1 MLFGGAVLSHNL
13 PFGTP
18 NKHSTL
24 DTTSIKLTSFFCNT
38 SGVVAVYKMSENL
51 LTSKSDWS
59 GDAQAL
65 QTKEP
70 TSVSQLPASTSLSQ
84 PASQAGAPVPPQGRR
99 VTIGG
104 ANRRSSL
111 GFDQINDALFGRRPS
126 GFGEFDSLFGR
137 RGSLDSTAAAFDAH
151 IMDLTRRRLSMA
163 GGSSDPLASLD
174 PLAAMGGVNLNL
186 GSVASINSL
195 GQLPSFPGPNP
206 ANNNNNASA
215 PAPDANALNARQ
227 QQLQEQQREL
237 ERKQKELELQRQQ
250 LLAAMGERRLAI
262 QNMHQK
268 MQMPQNNTQ
277 KVQVQHAQRNAL
289 NNAQGLLMGLQNQGF
304 AAAAAAATTPAPDMN
319 SQQQWFVCR
328 VCNSKAFN
336 NREEAN
342 AHESMCMMNN
352 AGAAA
357 ARRNSLAGMMR
368 RSSLDLLGSLAG
380 GPLANPTPDIF
391 ATAQSFQPQLS
402 MPSANQTSKQNPSGG
417 IVSEHMSNGPF
428 AMMEKPMP
436 LAMETDKDWLTP
448 LHCFVRKHCVEV
460 FTAVQDDVATPSKG
474 KRKPIQVGQIG
485 IRCPHCHRDPT
496 SQLRERGSVY
506 YPTSIA
512 SIYNATMNLLQRHL
526 HNCSAVPAEV
536 MERYEMLKGDDA
548 RSGTSKKYWVQS
560 AVSLGLVD
568 TANGIRFSGVPQPNA
583 LPKTLTFEGGNI
595 FKTDDEAGK
604 EETGEGSAEAG
615 SSEAKPDGEQ
625 KADSVSADQALPET
639 PIVTPEDESYGTA
652 FSYYLL
658 QQMRPCVFAE
668 ADRLGKRKGLP
679 PGFPGLACRH
689 CFGGYGSGRFFPSSI
704 KTLSDTSKTLNV
716 LHNHMMRCRK
726 VPPEIRETLTA
737 LRKTH
742 DEERAKMK
750 FGSQKAFFARI
761 WDRLHI
767 KDPSVSSKRK
777 FQPARLQQQMP
788 SQTQAVPGLLPSNFL
803 GQPGFNMNQVNMLEA
818 LNNMQTMQQFNAAAS
833 GDLTDSNKRLKL

>member
-1 MLFGGAVLSHNL
+1 MAWAHSIRKDKIEIEFIPLSSQAFAQH
-13 PFGTP
+13 
-18 NKHSTL
+18 
-24 DTTSIKLTSFFCNT
+24 LTSTGRNT
-38 SGVVAVYKMSENL
+38 QSSSVSTTKMSENML
-51 LTSKSDWS
+51 KSDWS

-65 QTKEP
+65 QSKE
-70 TSVSQLPASTSLSQ
+70 SSSASQVPASTS
-84 PASQAGAPVPPQGRR
+84 ASQAGAPVPPQGRR

-126 GFGEFDSLFGR
+126 GLGEFDTLFGR

-163 GGSSDPLASLD
+163 GGSNDPLASLD
-174 PLAAMGGVNLNL
+174 PLAGMGGMNMNMNLNF
-186 GSVASINSL
+186 GNVASINSF
-195 GQLPSFPGPNP
+195 GQFPSFQG
-206 ANNNNNASA
+206 ANSSNSNNSA
-215 PAPDANALNARQ
+215 PTQDATALSARQ

-250 LLAAMGERRLAI
+250 LLAAMGERRIAI
-262 QNMHQK
+262 QNMHHK
-268 MQMPQNNTQ
+268 MQMPQNNSQ
-277 KVQVQHAQRNAL
+277 QVQRNAL
-289 NNAQGLLMGLQNQGF
+289 NNAQGLLMGLQNQGL
-304 AAAAAAATTPAPDMN
+304 AAAVATAPAPDMN
-319 SQQQWFVCR
+319 GQQQWFVCR

-336 NREEAN
+336 NRDEAN

-357 ARRNSLAGMMR
+357 VARRNSLAGMMR

-380 GPLANPTPDIF
+380 NPLANPTPDIF
-391 ATAQSFQPQLS
+391 AAAQNFQPQLS
-402 MPSANQTSKQNPSGG
+402 LPGSNQTSQQNISDRLL
-417 IVSEHMSNGPF
+417 SEHMSNGPF
-428 AMMEKPMP
+428 AMMDKPMP

-460 FTAVQDDVATPSKG
+460 FTAMEDDVATPSKG

-485 IRCPHCHRDPT
+485 IRCPHCHRDPA
-496 SQLRERGSVY
+496 SQSRERGSVY

-526 HNCSAVPAEV
+526 HNCGSVPPEV

-568 TANGIRFSGVPQPNA
+568 TSNGIRFSGVPHPTAMQ
-583 LPKTLTFEGGNI
+583 KTLALEAGNI
-595 FKTDDEAGK
+595 FKTDDDTLK
-604 EETGEGSAEAG
+604 EEEAPEGSAEE
-615 SSEAKPDGEQ
+615 SPEDKPDDDDDDEP
-625 KADSVSADQALPET
+625 KTEAVDVDVSLPDT
-639 PIVTPEDESYGTA
+639 PIVNPEDEAYGTA

-658 QQMRPCVFAE
+658 LQMRPCVFAE

-679 PGFPGLACRH
+679 PGFPGLACKH

-726 VPPEIRETLTA
+726 VPNDIRDSLST

-761 WDRLHI
+761 WDRLHF

-777 FQPARLQQQMP
+777 FQPTKAEPQMVAM
-788 SQTQAVPGLLPSNFL
+788 QAQGVPPGFLPSNFL

-818 LNNMQTMQQFNAAAS
+818 LNNMQTMQQFNAAA
-833 GDLTDSNKRLKL
+833 GDLSDSNKRLKL

>member
-1 MLFGGAVLSHNL
+1 
-13 PFGTP
+13 
-18 NKHSTL
+18 
-24 DTTSIKLTSFFCNT
+24 
-38 SGVVAVYKMSENL
+38 MSENL
-51 LTSKSDWS
+51 LNSKGDWA

-65 QTKEP
+65 QGKESAASLVP
-70 TSVSQLPASTSLSQ
+70 SPATQSQQAG
-84 PASQAGAPVPPQGRR
+84 QAGAPVPPQGRR

-126 GFGEFDSLFGR
+126 GFGELDNLFGR
-137 RGSLDSTAAAFDAH
+137 RGSMDSTAAAFDAH

-163 GGSSDPLASLD
+163 GGTNDPLASFD
-174 PLAAMGGVNLNL
+174 PLGGMGGVNLNL
-186 GSVASINSL
+186 GNVASINSF
-195 GQLPSFPGPNP
+195 GQLPSMSGGNPPNS
-206 ANNNNNASA
+206 NNGAASA
-215 PAPDANALNARQ
+215 AALGQDATSLNNRQ
-227 QQLQEQQREL
+227 QQLQEQQHDL

-262 QNMHQK
+262 QSMHHNMNG
-268 MQMPQNNTQ
+268 PQNNTQ
-277 KVQVQHAQRNAL
+277 QAQQAQRNAL
-289 NNAQGLLMGLQNQGF
+289 NFNNAQGLLMGLQNQGF
-304 AAAAAAATTPAPDMN
+304 AAAAAATNSAPDVN
-319 SQQQWFVCR
+319 GGGQQQQWFVCR
-328 VCNSKAFN
+328 VCNGKAFN

-342 AHESMCMMNN
+342 AHENMCMMNN

-368 RSSLDLLGSLAG
+368 RGSLDLLGSLAG
-380 GPLANPTPDIF
+380 GPLANQTPDIF
-391 ATAQSFQPQLS
+391 AAVQGFQPQLS
-402 MPSANQTSKQNPSGG
+402 MSVANQTSKQNNDDAF
-417 IVSEHMSNGPF
+417 VSEHMSNGPF
-428 AMMEKPMP
+428 AAMNKPIP
-436 LAMETDKDWLTP
+436 LAMETDKEWLTP

-460 FTAVQDDVATPSKG
+460 FTAVEEDVATPSKG
-474 KRKPIQVGQIG
+474 KRKPIQVGQVG
-485 IRCPHCHRDPT
+485 IRCPHCHRDPL
-496 SQLRERGSVY
+496 SQSKERGSIY

-526 HNCSAVPAEV
+526 HNCNAVPPEI

-568 TANGIRFSGVPQPNA
+568 TGTGIRYSGVPQPNA
-583 LPKTLTFEGGNI
+583 LPQIPALEAGNM
-595 FKTDDEAGK
+595 FKPNEEPVKHDEA
-604 EETGEGSAEAG
+604 AES
-615 SSEAKPDGEQ
+615 SSEAETATDSKPAAEQ
-625 KADSVSADQALPET
+625 KRDNTIMEPASPES
-639 PIVTPEDESYGTA
+639 PIVVPEDEPCGTA

-679 PGFPGLACRH
+679 PGFPGLACKH

-726 VPPEIRETLTA
+726 VPPEIRDSLTS

-761 WDRLHI
+761 WDRLHF

-777 FQPARLQQQMP
+777 FQPARVQPQIPAQAP
-788 SQTQAVPGLLPSNFL
+788 QAVSGFLPSNFL

-818 LNNMQTMQQFNAAAS
+818 LNNMQTMQQFNAAAA
-833 GDLTDSNKRLKL
+833 GDITDSNKRHKA

>member
-1 MLFGGAVLSHNL
+1 
-13 PFGTP
+13 
-18 NKHSTL
+18 
-24 DTTSIKLTSFFCNT
+24 
-38 SGVVAVYKMSENL
+38 MSENSL
-51 LTSKSDWS
+51 NQKSDWP
-59 GDAQAL
+59 GYAQAL
-65 QTKEP
+65 QGKEP
-70 TSVSQLPASTSLSQ
+70 GSQVPASTTLTQ
-84 PASQAGAPVPPQGRR
+84 QAAQVGGAPAPPQGRR

-104 ANRRSSL
+104 ANRRGSL

-126 GFGEFDSLFGR
+126 GFGELDSLFGR

-163 GGSSDPLASLD
+163 GGSNDPLASFD
-174 PLAAMGGVNLNL
+174 PLAGMGGANLNHL
-186 GSVASINSL
+186 GNINSL
-195 GQLPSFPGPNP
+195 GQLPPLPGQHP
-206 ANNNNNASA
+206 ASSGGNAAAPGQDASA
-215 PAPDANALNARQ
+215 LNVRQ
-227 QQLQEQQREL
+227 QQLQEQQNDL

-250 LLAAMGERRLAI
+250 LLAAMGERRLVM

-268 MQMPQNNTQ
+268 MQMPNNNTQ
-277 KVQVQHAQRNAL
+277 QVQQAQRNALNL
-289 NNAQGLLMGLQNQGF
+289 NNAQGLLMGLQNQGL
-304 AAAAAAATTPAPDMN
+304 AAAAVATN
-319 SQQQWFVCR
+319 SATSDSNGQQQWFVCR

-336 NREEAN
+336 SREEAS
-342 AHESMCMMNN
+342 AHEGMCMMNN
-352 AGAAA
+352 AGAAAATA

-391 ATAQSFQPQLS
+391 AATQGFQPQLGYP
-402 MPSANQTSKQNPSGG
+402 MANNQTSKQSSSDG

-428 AMMEKPMP
+428 AVMGKPIP
-436 LAMETDKDWLTP
+436 LAMETDKGWLTP

-460 FTAVQDDVATPSKG
+460 FTAVEEDVATPSKG
-474 KRKPIQVGQIG
+474 KRKPIQVGQVG
-485 IRCPHCHRDPT
+485 IRCPHCHRDPS
-496 SQLRERGSVY
+496 SQSRERGSVY

-526 HNCSAVPAEV
+526 HNCSAVPPEI

-568 TANGIRFSGVPQPNA
+568 TATGIRYSGVLQPTA
-583 LPKTLTFEGGNI
+583 LPQAPAHGAGTGMFKSNDGPSKQEETAESSVDGADTAESKPAAAE
-595 FKTDDEAGK
+595 KTDATVVEPA
-604 EETGEGSAEAG
+604 S
-615 SSEAKPDGEQ
+615 
-625 KADSVSADQALPET
+625 PET
-639 PIVTPEDESYGTA
+639 PIVVPEDEPYGTA

-679 PGFPGLACRH
+679 PGFPGLACKH

-716 LHNHMMRCRK
+716 LHNHMLRCRK
-726 VPPEIRETLTA
+726 VPAEIRDNLTS

-761 WDRLHI
+761 WDRLHY

-777 FQPARLQQQMP
+777 FQPARVQPQISAQV
-788 SQTQAVPGLLPSNFL
+788 QAVPGFLPSNFL

-818 LNNMQTMQQFNAAAS
+818 LNNMQTMQQFNAAAAS
-833 GDLTDSNKRLKL
+833 DLTDSNKRHKLEKY